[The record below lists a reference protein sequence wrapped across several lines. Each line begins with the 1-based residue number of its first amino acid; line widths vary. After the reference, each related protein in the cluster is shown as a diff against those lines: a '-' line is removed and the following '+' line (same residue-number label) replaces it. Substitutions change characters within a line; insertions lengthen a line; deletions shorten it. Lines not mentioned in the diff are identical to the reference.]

1 MSSSGSNPLSS
12 LARQQIDREADIVV
26 GDSENA
32 MPVPDRQRNTH
43 DFIANDAATSGDPTP
58 RIVRDMSAGRMSRVS
73 KVVDL
78 TRVPAVPWA
87 WVDEH
92 VYAASRVQRESV
104 AERTAVEYGLPVPA
118 DQRNNDSIQD
128 GRYCGVHGIPAGWRW
143 LGKANLPTRAHAR
156 KTKKINNLTV
166 ISAQS
171 HE

>member
-92 VYAASRVQRESV
+92 VYAAIRACSVKVLQNERRLNTGCPFRRINGTTIRYKMGDIAAFMESQPGGGGSV
-104 AERTAVEYGLPVPA
+104 KPICPPVRTHGRP
-118 DQRNNDSIQD
+118 RKSI
-128 GRYCGVHGIPAGWRW
+128 
-143 LGKANLPTRAHAR
+143 T
-156 KTKKINNLTV
+156 
-166 ISAQS
+166 
-171 HE
+171 